1 MYFFISLIEKGKFAM
16 LNKFGTVLFVVLL
29 LLGVHNSV
37 IAKDITP
44 ELKKELDEIKEGQKA
59 LHEEIKLIKDM
70 LLKGNNPAMPDLP
83 KVMVHNVEFELGN
96 NPIIGNDTAQLVIVE
111 FSDYQCSFCAR
122 HTKETYP
129 EIFEKYIKT
138 GKLRYVFMDKPLPGH
153 NMANEA
159 AGAAHCAAEQGK
171 FLEMHNEMMDNQDS
185 IDDLTSIAT
194 SVDLDIS
201 QFKNCMEGKAYTE
214 KLAKNLE
221 LASKLQISGVP
232 CFVLASSDTSNPQ
245 KVKGIAFI
253 QGALPLTN
261 FQTVIDRVLADLNN
275 NKI

>member
-1 MYFFISLIEKGKFAM
+1 M
-16 LNKFGTVLFVVLL
+16 LYKFGTILIVMLL
-29 LLGVHNSV
+29 LLGVHNIV

-59 LHEEIKLIKDM
+59 LHEEIKFIKDM
-70 LLKGNNPAMPDLP
+70 LLKGNNPTMPVP
-83 KVMVHNVEFELGN
+83 SRAFVYNVEFELGD
-96 NPIIGNDTAQLVIVE
+96 NPVIGNESAPLVVIE

-129 EIFEKYIKT
+129 DIFEKYIKT

-159 AGAAHCAAEQGK
+159 VGAAYCASKQGK
-171 FLEMHNEMMDNQDS
+171 FIEMHNEMMSNQDA
-185 IDDLTSIAT
+185 INDLTSLAT
-194 SVDLDIS
+194 SIDLDIN
-201 QFKNCMEGKAYTE
+201 QFKNCMASKDYNE

-232 CFVLASSDTSNPQ
+232 CFVLASKDHSNPQ
-245 KVKGIAFI
+245 KVKGISFI
-253 QGALPLTN
+253 QGALPLAN
-261 FQTVIDRVLADLNN
+261 FQMVIDTVLADLNK